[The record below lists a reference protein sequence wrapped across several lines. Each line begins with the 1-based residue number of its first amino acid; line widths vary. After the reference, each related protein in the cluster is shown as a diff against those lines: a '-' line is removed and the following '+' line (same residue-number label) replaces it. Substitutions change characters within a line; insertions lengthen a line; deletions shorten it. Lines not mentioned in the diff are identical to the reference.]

1 MVLGA
6 KFTSGGF
13 YPFWNQPLEQLL
25 NHFIAANQIFGDEI
39 QALASSIHQ
48 TNQKTDHSEMDNI
61 RWVMQLEDLIRNRLP
76 KRDASGEKVNL
87 IVDMIKNNPHI
98 TRVNRLANEIATN
111 PRTLQ
116 RLFQRY
122 IGLGPKWVIQRYR
135 LHEAAE
141 QMDLGVHLDWVNLAQ
156 ELGYFDQAHFIK
168 DFKAIVGKSP
178 LDYVNTTGSQN

>member
-1 MVLGA
+1 
-6 KFTSGGF
+6 
-13 YPFWNQPLEQLL
+13 
-25 NHFIAANQIFGDEI
+25 
-39 QALASSIHQ
+39 
-48 TNQKTDHSEMDNI
+48 MDNI
-61 RWVMQLEDLIRNRLP
+61 QWVIQMENLIKSKLP

-98 TRVNRLANEIATN
+98 TRVNRLANEITTN

-116 RLFQRY
+116 RLFHRY

-141 QMDLGVHLDWVNLAQ
+141 QMDQGVHLDWVNLAQ

-178 LDYVNTTGSQN
+178 VGYVNKVNSHDH